1 VMCWALID
9 KAGIER
15 NTQNIDKTLEDKRLK
30 ELTAADRWFD
40 DL

>member
-1 VMCWALID
+1 MQNKRFRRGID
-9 KAGIER
+9 
-15 NTQNIDKTLEDKRLK
+15 IDKTLEDKRLK